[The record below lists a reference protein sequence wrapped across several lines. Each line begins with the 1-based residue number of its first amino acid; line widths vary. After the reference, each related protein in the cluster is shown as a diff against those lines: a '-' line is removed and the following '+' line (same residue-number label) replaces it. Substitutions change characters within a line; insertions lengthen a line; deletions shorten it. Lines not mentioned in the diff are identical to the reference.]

1 MGPRGDRRAL
11 GVAAGAITAGAA
23 LVAALTVVAA
33 GGLTGLQVRFA
44 LVVVAIA
51 LTAVGIGR
59 NRPTHRRPW
68 LLLLAGMTSSAL
80 GDVAVLVVAR
90 QGPLTANVP
99 LDAWLTV
106 AAGVLFLAGILD
118 AVRPVGR
125 GNLGSA
131 LDALIATLAVGSL
144 IWQLLVVPAAAPGWA
159 GTGTELAGALQV
171 AILLAVLV
179 LLGRV
184 AARLPAGRR
193 AAAGALS
200 VGVLLAVVAFVL
212 GAIGAASGGDVYS
225 GARAVLGVLANLAA
239 AAAALH
245 PSMRVLTER
254 RPATPEP
261 VSVLRSLG
269 LGLALTAPPGVLLVA
284 TLRGTA
290 VALVSLSVTWVAL
303 AAAVLTRV
311 HLLQLGRETAQD
323 ELARSQERLVS
334 LVAHTGDVVLL
345 VATPVGGDPAVR
357 FASPSCVRL
366 TGRTPSEVGRLPL
379 EAIAEAD
386 DDHTLIG
393 LILGTTPLPRVGDVR
408 VRHTD
413 GSHRW
418 VEVVVAEAPQEEE
431 RSVVVTLRDVDARKR
446 AALELAEAALRD
458 ELTGLWNRRGLYAL
472 LEAALSIPEDP
483 GYTTAVILG
492 DLDGFKAVNDREG
505 HAAGDEVLRVLA
517 RRLEGAVREG
527 DAVGRVGGDEF
538 LVVCSVDGV
547 ATVRAIAERVV
558 AVGRR
563 PFNIDGVDHVV
574 GISVGVALAEEGT
587 TVDGLV
593 LQADRALYAA
603 KAAGKG
609 QVRFADGL
617 EVV

>member
-1 MGPRGDRRAL
+1 MEPRGDRRLL
-11 GVAAGAITAGAA
+11 GVAAGAAAGVVLVGA
-23 LVAALTVVAA
+23 LRVVMA
-33 GGLTGLQVRFA
+33 GGLAGLQVRFA
-44 LVVVAIA
+44 LILVAIA
-51 LTAVGIGR
+51 LTAAGIRR

-68 LLLLAGMTSSAL
+68 LLVLAGMTASAT
-80 GDVAVLVVAR
+80 GDVAVLVAAR
-90 QGPLTANVP
+90 EGPLSSNVP

-106 AAGVLFLAGILD
+106 AAGVLFLAGALD
-118 AVRPVGR
+118 AIRPVGR
-125 GNLGSA
+125 GNLGSV

-144 IWQLLVVPAAAPGWA
+144 IWQLLVVPASAPGWA

-171 AILLAVLV
+171 AVLLAVLV

-184 AARLPAGRR
+184 TATLPAGRR
-193 AAAGALS
+193 AAAGMLS
-200 VGVLLAVVAFVL
+200 VAVLLAVVAFVL
-212 GAIGAASGGDVYS
+212 GAIGEASGGGVYS

-239 AAAALH
+239 AAAVLH

-254 RPATPEP
+254 RPQPPEP
-261 VSVLRSLG
+261 VSLLRSLG

-284 TLRGTA
+284 TLRGTP

-311 HLLQLGRETAQD
+311 HLLQRGRETAQD
-323 ELARSQERLVS
+323 ELARIQERLVS

-345 VATPVGGDPAVR
+345 VATPIGAAPEIR

-366 TGRTPSEVGRLPL
+366 TGRTPNEVRGLPL
-379 EAIAEAD
+379 ETIDEAD
-386 DDHTLIG
+386 GDETLLG
-393 LILGTTPLPRVGDVR
+393 LVLGTTPLPRVGDVR
-408 VRHTD
+408 LCHTD

-431 RSVVVTLRDVDARKR
+431 RSVVMTLRDVDARKR

-538 LVVCSVDGV
+538 LVVCSVDG
-547 ATVRAIAERVV
+547 APTVRAIAERVV
-558 AVGRR
+558 DVGRR
-563 PFNIDGVDHVV
+563 PFHVDGVDHLV
-574 GISVGVALAEEGT
+574 GISVGVALAEEDT
-587 TVDGLV
+587 TVDDLV
-593 LQADRALYAA
+593 LRADRALYEA

-609 QVRFADGL
+609 QVRFAGGL
-617 EVV
+617 EIV